1 MTLAAGPL
9 DNDGVTD
16 VYVAGA
22 GMTRFGRRS
31 ESLPDLI
38 AEAAQLALADAR
50 VERPDAIV
58 VGAMNPEEFTGDGNY
73 GSLINTH
80 LGLSQSPALRV
91 ETATSSGIA
100 AFYTGFAGIAAGL
113 HRTILVV
120 GGEKMTH
127 IPTPRV
133 SEIIGRSIDPH
144 ERRYGTTMPALA
156 GIITRAAM
164 HKTGLTLKE
173 FSQVAVKN
181 HANAAR
187 NPFAHFQEPVSLEEV
202 MESRVVADPLRLYHC
217 CPISDGAAA
226 VVLSAERT
234 PVRVAGIGQGT
245 DTIAI
250 RYRSDLTT
258 FRATQ
263 MAAQTAYRMAG
274 FGPERVDVA
283 ELHDAFSPFEI
294 ISLEDTGLFPAG
306 KAGRATLEGQTALGG
321 RLPVN
326 PSGGLKA
333 RGHPLAA
340 TGIGQVVELTWQ
352 LRGEAGSRQVDA
364 RVGLVQSIGGLATN
378 NWILLLE
385 AGR

>member
-1 MTLAAGPL
+1 LTLTAGPL

-16 VYVAGA
+16 VYIAGA

-58 VGAMNPEEFTGDGNY
+58 VGAMNPEEFTGDGNF

-127 IPTPRV
+127 MPTPRV

-263 MAAQTAYRMAG
+263 MAAQAAYRMAG

-294 ISLEDTGLFPAG
+294 ISLEDTGLFPPG

-321 RLPVN
+321 RLPVS

>member
-1 MTLAAGPL
+1 LTLTAGPL

-16 VYVAGA
+16 VYIAGA

-58 VGAMNPEEFTGDGNY
+58 VGAMNPEEFTGDGNF

-80 LGLSQSPALRV
+80 LGLSQSPVLRV

-113 HRTILVV
+113 HRTVLVV

-263 MAAQTAYRMAG
+263 MAAQAAYRMAG

-321 RLPVN
+321 RLPVS

-340 TGIGQVVELTWQ
+340 TGVGQVVELTWQ